1 MPTGDRV
8 NMSHYMNI
16 PKGLRRFQLTP
27 ATPICAPVTIVAAS
41 ADSAWSKF
49 VTQRFGVLK
58 PSRAEWVIGEVRS

>member
-1 MPTGDRV
+1 MTSLSALPA
-8 NMSHYMNI
+8 
-16 PKGLRRFQLTP
+16 GLRRFQLTP

-41 ADSAWSKF
+41 PDSAWSKF